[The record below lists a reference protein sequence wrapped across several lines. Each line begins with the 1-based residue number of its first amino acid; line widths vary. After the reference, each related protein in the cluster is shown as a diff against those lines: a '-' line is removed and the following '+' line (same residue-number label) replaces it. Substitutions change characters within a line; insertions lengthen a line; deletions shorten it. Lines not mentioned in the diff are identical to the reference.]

1 MNEKQIERL
10 KKIVADS
17 TKRIEDQLLLKA
29 KDVLGRLLS
38 TKADNKKKD

>member
-17 TKRIEDQLLLKA
+17 SKRIEDQLLLKA
-29 KDVLGRLLS
+29 KEVLGRLLDI
-38 TKADNKKKD
+38 KKDNKKD